1 MDPELAFAGVRKRF
15 GSTQALDDLT
25 WEGGGQVI
33 GVLGPNGA
41 GKSTLLQLL
50 GTVLSPDQ
58 GDVRIFGLDPSH
70 FTQRLAIRR
79 QLGYLPQTAGL
90 YPGFSAFDLVDYVA
104 VLKEI
109 NDRDTR
115 REEVRRVLGA
125 VGLEA
130 DMHRRIRKLSS
141 GTQRRVALAAS
152 ILGRPRLLV
161 LDEPSAGLDP
171 EQRIRLESI
180 VHLARSHGTVVM
192 STHHTEE
199 IKAFCQH
206 VLVLDRGRLRFD
218 GTPTALT
225 ATAAGRVWVDDE
237 ADPRALRSRAGS
249 GGEVRNIGTPPSG
262 AELVEPTIEDAY
274 LLLMIQPGVAA

>member
-1 MDPELAFAGVRKRF
+1 MNRELALAGVSKRF
-15 GSTQALDDLT
+15 GTTRALDGLT
-25 WEGGGQVI
+25 WENGGQVI

-50 GTVLSPDQ
+50 GTVLRPDD
-58 GDVRIFGLDPSH
+58 GEVRIFGLDPTNL
-70 FTQRLAIRR
+70 TQRIAIRR

-109 NDRDTR
+109 NDGDAR

-125 VGLEA
+125 VGLED

-141 GTQRRVALAAS
+141 GMQRRVALAAS

-171 EQRIRLESI
+171 DQRLRLESV
-180 VHLARSHGTVVM
+180 VHLARTHGTVVM

-199 IKAFCQH
+199 VAALCQQ
-206 VLVLDRGRLRFD
+206 VLVLDRGQVRFD
-218 GTPTALT
+218 GTPTALAAA
-225 ATAAGRVWVDDE
+225 ATGRVWLDDG
-237 ADPRALRSRAGS
+237 ADPRALRSRRS
-249 GGEVRNIGTPPSG
+249 SHGEVRNIGTPPPG
-262 AELVEPTIEDAY
+262 AQLVEPTIEDAY
-274 LLLMIQPGVAA
+274 LLVTSEPRVPA

>member
-1 MDPELAFAGVRKRF
+1 MDRELALAGVRKRF
-15 GSTQALDDLT
+15 GTTRALDDLT

-58 GDVRIFGLDPSH
+58 GDVRIFGLDPTH
-70 FTQRLAIRR
+70 LTQRLAIRR
-79 QLGYLPQTAGL
+79 QLGYLPQTVGL

-109 NDRDTR
+109 NDRDAR
-115 REEVRRVLGA
+115 REEVRRVLSA

-180 VHLARSHGTVVM
+180 IHLARTHCTVVM

-199 IKAFCQH
+199 VTTLCQR
-206 VLVLDRGRLRFD
+206 VLVLVRGQIRFD
-218 GTPTALT
+218 GTPTAL
-225 ATAAGRVWVDDE
+225 AASASGRVWVEDV
-237 ADPRALRSRAGS
+237 ADPRARCSRAGS
-249 GGEVRNIGTPPSG
+249 EGEVRNIGTPPAG
-262 AELVEPTIEDAY
+262 ADLVEPTIEDAY
-274 LLLMIQPGVAA
+274 LLLTIQPGVAA

>member
-1 MDPELAFAGVRKRF
+1 MDRELALAGVRKRF
-15 GSTQALDDLT
+15 GTTQALDDLT

-58 GDVRIFGLDPSH
+58 GDVRIFGLDPTH
-70 FTQRLAIRR
+70 LIQRLAIRR
-79 QLGYLPQTAGL
+79 QLGYLPQTVGL
-90 YPGFSAFDLVDYVA
+90 YPGFSAFDLVNYVA

-109 NDRDTR
+109 NDRDSR
-115 REEVRRVLGA
+115 REEVRRVLSA

-180 VHLARSHGTVVM
+180 VHLARTHGSVVM

-199 IKAFCQH
+199 VTTLCQL
-206 VLVLDRGRLRFD
+206 VLVLVRGQIRFD
-218 GTPTALT
+218 GTPTAL
-225 ATAAGRVWVDDE
+225 AASASGRVWVEDV
-237 ADPRALRSRAGS
+237 ADPRALCSRAGS

-274 LLLMIQPGVAA
+274 LLLTIQPGAAA

>member
-1 MDPELAFAGVRKRF
+1 MDPELALAGVRKRY
-15 GSTQALDDLT
+15 GTTQALDDLT

-50 GTVLSPDQ
+50 GTVLRPDQ
-58 GDVRIFGLDPSH
+58 GDIRIFGLDPTH
-70 FTQRLAIRR
+70 LTQRLAIRR
-79 QLGYLPQTAGL
+79 QLGYLPQTVGL

-109 NDRDTR
+109 NDRNAR
-115 REEVRRVLGA
+115 REEVRRVLSA
-125 VGLEA
+125 VGLGE

-152 ILGRPRLLV
+152 ILGKPRLLV

-180 VHLARSHGTVVM
+180 IHRARTNGTVVM
-192 STHHTEE
+192 STHQTDEVTLL
-199 IKAFCQH
+199 CQR
-206 VLVLDRGRLRFD
+206 VLVLVRGRIRFD
-218 GTPTALT
+218 GTPTAL
-225 ATAAGRVWVDDE
+225 AASASGRVWVEDV
-237 ADPRALRSRAGS
+237 ADPRALRSRARS
-249 GGEVRNIGTPPSG
+249 GGEVRSIGTPPSG
-262 AELVEPTIEDAY
+262 AKLVEPTIDDAY
-274 LLLMIQPGVAA
+274 LLLTIQSEVAA

>member
-1 MDPELAFAGVRKRF
+1 MDRELALAGVRKRF
-15 GSTQALDDLT
+15 GTTQALDDLT

-58 GDVRIFGLDPSH
+58 GDVRIFGLDPTH
-70 FTQRLAIRR
+70 LTQRLAIRR
-79 QLGYLPQTAGL
+79 QLGYLPQTVGL

-109 NDRDTR
+109 NDRDAR
-115 REEVRRVLGA
+115 REEVRRVLSA

-180 VHLARSHGTVVM
+180 IHLARTQGTVVM

-199 IKAFCQH
+199 VTTLCQR
-206 VLVLDRGRLRFD
+206 VLVLVRGQIRFD
-218 GTPTALT
+218 GTPTAL
-225 ATAAGRVWVDDE
+225 AASASGRVWVEDV
-237 ADPRALRSRAGS
+237 ADPRALCSRAAS
-249 GGEVRNIGTPPSG
+249 GGEVRNIGTPPLG

>member
-1 MDPELAFAGVRKRF
+1 MDPELAFAGVRKRY
-15 GSTQALDDLT
+15 GITRALDDLT

-58 GDVRIFGLDPSH
+58 GDVRIFGLDPTH
-70 FTQRLAIRR
+70 LTQRLAIRR

-109 NDRDTR
+109 NDRVAR

-152 ILGRPRLLV
+152 ILGKPRLLV

-180 VHLARSHGTVVM
+180 IHLARTHGTVVM

-199 IKAFCQH
+199 VDTFCQH

-225 ATAAGRVWVDDE
+225 AIATGRVWVDED
-237 ADPRALRSRAGS
+237 ADPRALRSRVTGN
-249 GGEVRNIGTPPSG
+249 GEVRNIGTPPSG
-262 AELVEPTIEDAY
+262 ADIVEATIDDAY
-274 LLLMIQPGVAA
+274 LLLTSQPGVAA